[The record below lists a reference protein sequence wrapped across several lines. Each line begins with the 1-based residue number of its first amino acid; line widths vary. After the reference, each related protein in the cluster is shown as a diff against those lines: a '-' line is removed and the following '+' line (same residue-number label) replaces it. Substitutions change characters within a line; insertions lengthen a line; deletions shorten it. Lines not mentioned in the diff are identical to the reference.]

1 MHEGQRKLTPD
12 KQHYEAVVV
21 GSGPNGLAAAITLS
35 SKFPSVILLEAK
47 ETIGGGCRTAELT
60 LPGFVHDICSTAH
73 PLAVSSSFF
82 RQLELHQYGLSWVN
96 PEIPLAHPFE
106 DGSAVFLHRSLD
118 ITADALGRD
127 GRRYKVLLA
136 PFVESH
142 EKLLS
147 SILRPIPF
155 PANPFLMAKF
165 ALSALSSAE
174 SLGKR
179 NFNSHQTRALFA
191 GLAAHAMIP
200 LHEPA
205 TAAFGIILAT
215 LAHAVGWPFVKGG
228 SQKLADALSR
238 CFLDR
243 GGEIVTGNP
252 VHSLADMPRA
262 TYYFFD
268 VTPRQLLDIRGL
280 GLSENYRQRLARFR
294 YGPGVYKMD
303 WALREPIPWKADICK
318 KAGTVHLGN
327 SYEEIAAS
335 VRCAN
340 KGEISLAPYVM
351 LAQQSLF
358 DSSRSPEGRHTA
370 WGYCHVPHGSK
381 ADMADIIE
389 KKIER
394 YAPGFREV
402 ILARNTMS
410 TSAMERYNP
419 NYVGGDINGGRQD
432 IFQLYT
438 RPVLSLNPYR
448 TSQHNIFICSSS
460 TPPGGGVHGLCGY
473 YAARNLTKKCS
484 TGCSSV

>member
-1 MHEGQRKLTPD
+1 MTPKKEQYD
-12 KQHYEAVVV
+12 AVVV

-35 SKFPSVILLEAK
+35 RKFPSVILLEAK
-47 ETIGGGCRTAELT
+47 ETIGGGCRSAELT

-73 PLAVSSSFF
+73 PLAASSSFF

-127 GRRYKVLLA
+127 ATAYKDLLT
-136 PFVESH
+136 PFVKGYD
-142 EKLLS
+142 KLLS
-147 SILRPIPF
+147 GILRPIPF
-155 PANPFLMAKF
+155 PSDPFLMAKF
-165 ALSALSSAE
+165 ASKALYSAKG
-174 SLGKR
+174 LGEKKFH
-179 NFNSHQTRALFA
+179 NHQTRALFA

-200 LHEPA
+200 LHKPA
-205 TAAFGIILAT
+205 TAAFGIVLAT

-228 SQKLADALSR
+228 SQNLADALSR
-238 CFLDR
+238 CFIDR
-243 GGEIVTGNP
+243 GGEIVTGKP
-252 VHSLADMPRA
+252 VYSLEDMPQA

-268 VTPRQLLDIRGL
+268 ITPRQLLDIKGL
-280 GLSENYRQRLARFR
+280 GLSGNYRHRLAGFR

-303 WALREPIPWKADICK
+303 WALKEPIPWKAGICR
-318 KAGTVHLGN
+318 KAGTIHLGN

-335 VRCAN
+335 LCCVN
-340 KGEISLAPYVM
+340 KGEISKTPYVM

-358 DSSRSPEGRHTA
+358 DPSRSPEGRHTA

-381 ADMADIIE
+381 ADMADSIE

-410 TSAMERYNP
+410 ATAMEQYNP
-419 NYVGGDINGGRQD
+419 NYVGGDINGGVQD

-438 RPVLSLNPYR
+438 RPVVSLNPYR
-448 TSQHNIFICSSS
+448 TSQRNIFICSSS

-473 YAARNLTKKCS
+473 YAARDLIK
-484 TGCSSV
+484 

>member
-1 MHEGQRKLTPD
+1 MTPN
-12 KQHYEAVVV
+12 KQHYDAVVV
-21 GSGPNGLAAAITLS
+21 GGGPNGLAAAITLRR
-35 SKFPSVILLEAK
+35 KFPSVILLEAK
-47 ETIGGGCRTAELT
+47 ETIGGGCRSAELT
-60 LPGFVHDICSTAH
+60 LPDFVHDVCSAAH
-73 PLAVSSSFF
+73 PLAVSSPFF
-82 RQLELHQYGLSWVN
+82 RELELHQYGLSWIN

-118 ITADALGRD
+118 ITADALGQD
-127 GRRYKVLLA
+127 GRAYKDLLQ
-136 PFVESH
+136 PLVESH

-147 SILRPIPF
+147 AILRPIPC
-155 PANPFLMAKF
+155 PGNPFLMSKF
-165 ALSALSSAE
+165 ASRALFSAQG
-174 SLGKR
+174 LGERKFV
-179 NFNSHQTRALFA
+179 NHQTRALFA

-228 SQKLADALSR
+228 SQKLSDALARS
-238 CFLDR
+238 FLES
-243 GGEIVTGNP
+243 GGEIITGKP
-252 VHSLADMPRA
+252 VHSLEDMPQA

-280 GLSENYRQRLARFR
+280 GLSEHYRQRLAGFR

-303 WALREPIPWKADICK
+303 WALREPIPWRADICR
-318 KAGTVHLGN
+318 KAGTVHLGS
-327 SYEEIAAS
+327 SYEQIAAS
-335 VRCAN
+335 VLCVN
-340 KGEISLAPYVM
+340 KGELPEAPYVM

-358 DSSRSPEGRHTA
+358 DPSRSPGGRHTA
-370 WGYCHVPHGSK
+370 WGYCHVPHGSS

-410 TSAMERYNP
+410 ATAMERYNP
-419 NYVGGDINGGRQD
+419 NYVGGDINGGKQD

-438 RPVLSLNPYR
+438 RPIASLNPYR
-448 TSQHNIFICSSS
+448 TSRRNIFICSSS

-473 YAARNLTKKCS
+473 YAARI
-484 TGCSSV
+484 

>member
-1 MHEGQRKLTPD
+1 MTPN
-12 KQHYEAVVV
+12 KQHYDAVVV
-21 GSGPNGLAAAITLS
+21 GSGPNGLAAAITLRR
-35 SKFPSVILLEAK
+35 KFPSVILLEAK
-47 ETIGGGCRTAELT
+47 ETIGGGCRSAELT
-60 LPGFVHDICSTAH
+60 LPDFVHDVCSAAH
-73 PLAVSSSFF
+73 PLAVSSPFF
-82 RQLELHQYGLSWVN
+82 RGLELHQYGLSWVN

-127 GRRYKVLLA
+127 GRAYKDLLQ
-136 PFVESH
+136 PLVESH

-147 SILRPIPF
+147 AILRPIPC
-155 PANPFLMAKF
+155 PGDPFLMAKF
-165 ALSALSSAE
+165 ASRALFSAK
-174 SLGKR
+174 SLGERKFV
-179 NFNSHQTRALFA
+179 NHQTRALFA

-205 TAAFGIILAT
+205 TAAFGIILAI

-228 SQKLADALSR
+228 SQKLSDALARS
-238 CFLDR
+238 FLVS
-243 GGEIVTGNP
+243 GGEIITGKP
-252 VHSLADMPRA
+252 VHSLEDMPPA

-280 GLSENYRQRLARFR
+280 GLSDHYRQRLAGFR

-303 WALREPIPWKADICK
+303 WALREPIPWKADICR

-335 VRCAN
+335 VLCVN
-340 KGEISLAPYVM
+340 KGDLSKAPYVI

-358 DSSRSPEGRHTA
+358 DPSRSPEGRHTA
-370 WGYCHVPHGSK
+370 WGYCHVPHGSS

-410 TSAMERYNP
+410 ATAMERYNP
-419 NYVGGDINGGRQD
+419 NYVGGDINGGKQD

-438 RPVLSLNPYR
+438 RPVVSLNPYR
-448 TSQHNIFICSSS
+448 TSRRNIFICSSS

-473 YAARNLTKKCS
+473 YAARI
-484 TGCSSV
+484 

>member
-1 MHEGQRKLTPD
+1 LTP
-12 KQHYEAVVV
+12 KKEHYDAVVV

-35 SKFPSVILLEAK
+35 RKFPSVILLEAK
-47 ETIGGGCRTAELT
+47 ETIGGGCRSAELT

-118 ITADALGRD
+118 ITADAMGRD
-127 GRRYKVLLA
+127 ATAYKDLLT
-136 PFVESH
+136 PFVKGCER
-142 EKLLS
+142 LLS
-147 SILRPIPF
+147 GILRPIPF
-155 PANPFLMAKF
+155 PSDPILMARF
-165 ALSALSSAE
+165 ALKAFSSAKGLAE
-174 SLGKR
+174 KKFH
-179 NFNSHQTRALFA
+179 NHQTRALFA
-191 GLAAHAMIP
+191 GLAAHAKIP
-200 LHEPA
+200 LHKPA

-228 SQKLADALSR
+228 SQNLADALSR
-238 CFLDR
+238 CFIEL
-243 GGEIVTGNP
+243 GGEIVTDKS
-252 VHSLADMPRA
+252 VYSLEDMPRA

-268 VTPRQLLDIRGL
+268 VTPRQLLDIKGL
-280 GLSENYRQRLARFR
+280 GLSGNYRHRLAGFR

-303 WALREPIPWKADICK
+303 WALKEPIPWKAGICR

-335 VRCAN
+335 LCCVN
-340 KGEISLAPYVM
+340 KGEISKTPYVM

-358 DSSRSPEGRHTA
+358 DPSRSPEGRHTA

-381 ADMADIIE
+381 ADMADSIE

-394 YAPGFREV
+394 YAPGFQEV

-410 TSAMERYNP
+410 APAMERYNP
-419 NYVGGDINGGRQD
+419 NYVGGDINGGVQD

-438 RPVLSLNPYR
+438 RPVVSLNPYR
-448 TSQHNIFICSSS
+448 TSQENIYICSSS

-473 YAARNLTKKCS
+473 YAARDLIK
-484 TGCSSV
+484 

>member
-1 MHEGQRKLTPD
+1 MHQGQSTFTPNKNRYD
-12 KQHYEAVVV
+12 AVVV

-35 SKFPSVILLEAK
+35 RKFPAVILLEAK
-47 ETIGGGCRTAELT
+47 ETIGGGCRSAELT

-82 RQLELHQYGLSWVN
+82 RQLELNQYGLSWVN

-106 DGSAVFLHRSLD
+106 DGSAVFLHRSVE
-118 ITADALGRD
+118 ITADVLGRD
-127 GRRYKVLLA
+127 GRAYKDLLM
-136 PFVESH
+136 PFVKNY
-142 EKLLS
+142 EKLLFD
-147 SILRPIPF
+147 ILRPIPY
-155 PANPFLMAKF
+155 PANPLLVANF
-165 ALSALSSAE
+165 ALRALSSAE
-174 SLGKR
+174 GLIERK
-179 NFNSHQTRALFA
+179 FNNPQTRALFA

-200 LHEPA
+200 LNEPA

-215 LAHAVGWPFVKGG
+215 SAHAVGWPFVRGG
-228 SQKLADALSR
+228 SQKLADALSS

-243 GGEIVTGNP
+243 GGEITTGNP
-252 VHSLADMPRA
+252 VYSLRDMPRA

-268 VTPRQLLDIRGL
+268 VTPRQLLDISGF
-280 GLSENYRQRLARFR
+280 SFSANYRQRLSRFR

-335 VRCAN
+335 LRCAN
-340 KGEISLAPYVM
+340 KGDISLAPYVM

-381 ADMADIIE
+381 EDMADVIE
-389 KKIER
+389 KKIEK

-410 TSAMERYNP
+410 AAAMERYNQ

-432 IFQLYT
+432 IFQIYT
-438 RPVLSLNPYR
+438 RPVAALNPYK
-448 TSQHNIFICSSS
+448 TSQSNVFICSSS

-473 YAARNLTKKCS
+473 YAARDLIK
-484 TGCSSV
+484 

>member
-1 MHEGQRKLTPD
+1 M
-12 KQHYEAVVV
+12 

-35 SKFPSVILLEAK
+35 RKLPSVILLEAK
-47 ETIGGGCRTAELT
+47 ETIGGGCRSAELT

-96 PEIPLAHPFE
+96 QEMPLAHPFE

-127 GRRYKVLLA
+127 GKSYKDLLT
-136 PFVESH
+136 PFVKSYD
-142 EKLLS
+142 KLLFD
-147 SILRPIPF
+147 ILRPIPF
-155 PANPFLMAKF
+155 PAHPFLMAKF
-165 ALSALSSAE
+165 ASKALSSAK
-174 SLGKR
+174 SLGEIR
-179 NFNSHQTRALFA
+179 FHNHQTRAFFA

-200 LHEPA
+200 LHKPA

-228 SQKLADALSR
+228 SQNLADALSR

-243 GGEIVTGNP
+243 GGEIVTGKP
-252 VHSLADMPRA
+252 VRSLEDMPRA
-262 TYYFFD
+262 AYYFFD
-268 VTPRQLLDIRGL
+268 VTPRQLLDIHGL
-280 GLSENYRQRLARFR
+280 GLSEKYRQKLVRFR

-303 WALREPIPWKADICK
+303 WALKEPIPWKAGICR
-318 KAGTVHLGN
+318 KAGTIHLGN

-335 VRCAN
+335 VCCIN
-340 KGEISLAPYVM
+340 KGEISSAPYVM

-358 DSSRSPEGRHTA
+358 DPSRSPEGRHTA
-370 WGYCHVPHGSK
+370 WGYCHVPPGSK
-381 ADMADIIE
+381 VDMADIIE
-389 KKIER
+389 RKIES

-410 TSAMERYNP
+410 ATEMELYNP
-419 NYVGGDINGGRQD
+419 NYVGGDINGGVQD

-438 RPVLSLNPYR
+438 RPVVSLNPYR
-448 TSQHNIFICSSS
+448 TSQRNIFICSSS

-473 YAARNLTKKCS
+473 YAARDLIK
-484 TGCSSV
+484 

>member
-1 MHEGQRKLTPD
+1 LTPD
-12 KQHYEAVVV
+12 KQHYDAVVV

-35 SKFPSVILLEAK
+35 RKYPSVILLEAK
-47 ETIGGGCRTAELT
+47 ETIGGGCRSAELT

-118 ITADALGRD
+118 MTADALGRD
-127 GRRYKVLLA
+127 ATTYKDLLT
-136 PFVESH
+136 PFV
-142 EKLLS
+142 KGYDRLLS
-147 SILRPIPF
+147 GILRPIPV
-155 PANPFLMAKF
+155 PSDLYLMGKF
-165 ALSALSSAE
+165 ASKALYSAKG
-174 SLGKR
+174 LGENKFH
-179 NFNSHQTRALFA
+179 NHQTQALFA

-200 LHEPA
+200 LHKPA

-228 SQKLADALSR
+228 SQNLADALSR

-243 GGEIVTGNP
+243 GGEIVTGIP
-252 VHSLADMPRA
+252 VSALEDMPQA
-262 TYYFFD
+262 AYYFFD
-268 VTPRQLLDIRGL
+268 VTPRQLLDMKGL
-280 GLSENYRQRLARFR
+280 GLSENYRQRLAGFR

-303 WALREPIPWKADICK
+303 WALKEPIPWKAEICK
-318 KAGTVHLGN
+318 KAGTIHLGN

-335 VRCAN
+335 LCCVN
-340 KGEISLAPYVM
+340 KGEISKTPYVM

-358 DSSRSPEGRHTA
+358 DPSRSTEGRHTA
-370 WGYCHVPHGSK
+370 WGYCHVPHGSN
-381 ADMADIIE
+381 ADMADSIE

-410 TSAMERYNP
+410 ATVMEQYNP
-419 NYVGGDINGGRQD
+419 NYVGGDINGGVQD

-438 RPVLSLNPYR
+438 RPVISLNPYR

-473 YAARNLTKKCS
+473 YAARDLIK
-484 TGCSSV
+484 